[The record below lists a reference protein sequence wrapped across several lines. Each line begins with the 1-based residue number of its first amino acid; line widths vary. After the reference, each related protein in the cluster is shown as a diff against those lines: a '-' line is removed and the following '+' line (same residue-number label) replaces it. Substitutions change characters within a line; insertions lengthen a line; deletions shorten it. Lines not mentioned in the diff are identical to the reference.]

1 MNRVNLLYIPL
12 HLGAMIKPIYTI
24 FGNQIKMILNTR
36 HIKASLSSFVK
47 IRKDNEMGKKD
58 LEDTKNWWYTSI
70 SLPYTEKYN
79 IIQKSININK
89 MSLVE
94 LTAFGYGG

>member
-1 MNRVNLLYIPL
+1 MKPNLTSFARV
-12 HLGAMIKPIYTI
+12 
-24 FGNQIKMILNTR
+24 
-36 HIKASLSSFVK
+36 
-47 IRKDNEMGKKD
+47 RKDNEMGKKD

-89 MSLVE
+89 ISLVE